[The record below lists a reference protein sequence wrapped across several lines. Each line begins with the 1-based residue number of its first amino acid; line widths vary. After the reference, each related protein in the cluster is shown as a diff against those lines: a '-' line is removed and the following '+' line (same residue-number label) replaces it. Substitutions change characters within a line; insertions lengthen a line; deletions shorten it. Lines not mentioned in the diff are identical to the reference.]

1 MIIASTNIFAYDDN
15 MQSLPRM
22 KYDELHRVRQ
32 NNDNVWMW
40 ECLNACDGASC
51 GRISSGGT
59 V

>member
-22 KYDELHRVRQ
+22 KYDEFIGSGKI
-32 NNDNVWMW
+32 MTMS
-40 ECLNACDGASC
+40 GC
-51 GRISSGGT
+51 GS